1 MSWRVKLHRWLA
13 VCTLGAVFAPVHAAD
28 VLVPV
33 ESIAPGAQ
41 RTFVVSIGVDRYTD
55 EFWPPLRWA
64 STDAR
69 RVGER
74 VGQGAV
80 GEVKRFV
87 LVNEAADIGSV
98 RATLAQVAREATRA
112 DTVVLYVSSHGTL
125 AQTLDGELERVVV
138 THDTRKDS
146 PLATGLGQNELGKWL
161 DSLSARRKMMI
172 FATCHA
178 GEGKSRLPDAVR
190 VLLGTPKGKL
200 VSLADVSEGALVLAA
215 AARDEAALEDD
226 RLQGDIYTHFLLE
239 ALETHDRNKD
249 GVVSALEA
257 HDYARDRTWQHTRG
271 RQRPTANARFIGD
284 ADVPLYGRRTRPGL
298 PVLEAYDERLA
309 GFQVEVDGRSKGE
322 IPTAFPLS
330 ETGSLVVVYA
340 PEGERVLARYRVRAR
355 SGESVSL
362 DEVVL
367 HRPWLL
373 GAGWRHTAWTSNQW
387 ADVLGTDSVARATIS
402 VGAQVGRWGVRL
414 MLPENSDGQHT
425 VRAALSAHSTLSS
438 AGLGLEYRVPMA
450 NWAWSVTGELWTEQ
464 LDITFTDEVGG
475 DSEQFAESV
484 LAYHLGAGVQRRL
497 FSDWWAAA
505 RGGWRGGDW
514 DFPRLGTLNG
524 AAWWLEVGVEYR
536 FGGKAR
542 TL

>member
-1 MSWRVKLHRWLA
+1 MSWHVKAHRFLA
-13 VCTLGAVFAPVHAAD
+13 ACSLGAVLAPVHAAD

-33 ESIAPGAQ
+33 ENIAPGTQ
-41 RTFVVSIGVDRYTD
+41 RTFVVSVGVDRYAD

-64 STDAR
+64 SADAR

-80 GEVKRFV
+80 GEVKRHI
-87 LVNEAADIGSV
+87 LINEAADIDSI
-98 RATLAQVAREATRA
+98 RATLAQVAREASRA
-112 DTVVLYVSSHGTL
+112 DTVVLYVSAHGTL
-125 AQTLDGELERVVV
+125 AQTLDGELERVIV

-146 PLATGLGQNELGKWL
+146 PLATGLGQSELGQWL
-161 DSLSARRKMMI
+161 DGLAARRKLMI
-172 FATCHA
+172 FATCHS
-178 GEGKSRLPDAVR
+178 GEGKSRLPEAVR
-190 VLLGTPKGKL
+190 VLLGTPKGKV

-215 AARDEAALEDD
+215 AAKNEAALEDD

-239 ALETHDRNKD
+239 GLETHDRNKD

-271 RQRPTANARFIGD
+271 RQRPTANARFVGD

-309 GFQVEVDGRSKGE
+309 GFRVEVDGRSKGE
-322 IPTAFPLS
+322 VPTAFPLS
-330 ETGSLVVVYA
+330 EAGSVVVVYA
-340 PEGERVLARYRVRAR
+340 PEGERVLARYRVRAQA
-355 SGESVSL
+355 GESVSL
-362 DEVVL
+362 DAVVL

-373 GAGWRHTAWTSNQW
+373 GAGWRHTAWSSNQW
-387 ADVLGTDSVARATIS
+387 ADVLGIDSAARAMIS
-402 VGAQVGRWGVRL
+402 VGTQVGRWGLRL
-414 MLPENSDGQHT
+414 MLPENSEVQHT
-425 VRAALSAHSTLSS
+425 VRTALSARSTLSG
-438 AGLGLEYRVPMA
+438 AGLGLEYRVPTA
-450 NWAWSVTGELWTEQ
+450 NWAWSVSGELWKEE

-475 DSEQFAESV
+475 DSEHFAERV
-484 LAYHLGAGVQRRL
+484 LAYSVGVGVQRRL
-497 FSDWWAAA
+497 FSDLWAAA

-514 DFPRLGTLNG
+514 EFPRLGTLSG
-524 AAWWLEVGVEYR
+524 EAWWLELGIEYR

>member
-1 MSWRVKLHRWLA
+1 MSWCKKVCRILA
-13 VCTLGAVFAPVHAAD
+13 VCAFSAGLAPVKAAD
-28 VLVPV
+28 VLVSV
-33 ESIAPGAQ
+33 ESIAPGSQ
-41 RTFVVSIGVDRYTD
+41 RTFVVSVGVDRYTD

-64 STDAR
+64 SADAR

-80 GEVKRFV
+80 GEVKRHV
-87 LVNEAADIGSV
+87 LLNEAADIDSI

-125 AQTLDGELERVVV
+125 AQTLDGELERVIV

-146 PLATGLGQNELGKWL
+146 PLATGLGQSELGKWL
-161 DSLSARRKMMI
+161 DGLSASRKLMI
-172 FATCHA
+172 FATCYS
-178 GEGKSRLPDAVR
+178 GEGKSRLPETVR

-215 AARDEAALEDD
+215 AAKNEAALEDD

-239 ALETHDRNKD
+239 ALDIHDRNKD

-271 RQRPTANARFIGD
+271 RQRPTANARFVGD

-309 GFQVEVDGRSKGE
+309 GFQVEVDGRNKGE
-322 IPTAFPLS
+322 VPTAFPLS
-330 ETGSLVVVYA
+330 ETGSVVAVYA
-340 PEGERVLARYRVRAR
+340 PDGERMLARYRVRAQ

-373 GAGWRHTAWTSNQW
+373 GVGWRHTAWSSKEW
-387 ADVLGTDSVARATIS
+387 AEVLGTDSTARAMLS
-402 VGAQVGRWGVRL
+402 VGAQLGRWGLRL
-414 MLPENSDGQHT
+414 MLPEDSDGQHT
-425 VRAALSAHSTLSS
+425 VRTALSAKSTLSG
-438 AGLGLEYRVPMA
+438 AGLGVEYRMPTA
-450 NWAWSVTGELWTEQ
+450 NWAWSVSGELWKEE

-484 LAYHLGAGVQRRL
+484 LAYGVGVGAQRRL
-497 FSDWWAAA
+497 FSDLWGAA

-514 DFPRLGTLNG
+514 EFPRLGNLSGT
-524 AAWWLEVGVEYR
+524 AWWLEMGVEYR